1 MNTEKFLRRAEQAY
15 ENIDF
20 FLEPNYAIIGGK
32 LTYDTVGV
40 LLFKELFSFFF
51 PH

>member
-1 MNTEKFLRRAEQAY
+1 MNTEKFLRRAGKPTRTL
-15 ENIDF
+15 IF